1 MIQQTTNRGI
11 PLYGI
16 KTFLVDTK
24 TEVANLPINCK
35 PGSMAFVA
43 EDSSQ
48 YILNSAFKWVKV
60 ILSGGGSGED
70 DPGED
75 DPTQT
80 VVYEGGEF

>member
-24 TEVANLPINCK
+24 AEVINLPINCK

-60 ILSGGGSGED
+60 ILSGGGGGGS
-70 DPGED
+70 GED

>member
-1 MIQQTTNRGI
+1 MITQTTNRGI

-24 TEVANLPINCK
+24 AEIVNLSTNCK
-35 PGSMAFVA
+35 PGSMAIVA

-60 ILSGGGSGED
+60 ILNCGGG
-70 DPGED
+70 GED

-80 VVYEGGEF
+80 VIYEGGEF